1 MVFDTEAAEM
11 RQAAEERQG
20 TIEYFMYVIWQLFE
34 TELLLFG
41 YDVLVQSS

>member
-1 MVFDTEAAEM
+1 MLFGTEATEM

-20 TIEYFMYVIWQLFE
+20 TVEYFLYVIWQLFE

-41 YDVLVQSS
+41 YV